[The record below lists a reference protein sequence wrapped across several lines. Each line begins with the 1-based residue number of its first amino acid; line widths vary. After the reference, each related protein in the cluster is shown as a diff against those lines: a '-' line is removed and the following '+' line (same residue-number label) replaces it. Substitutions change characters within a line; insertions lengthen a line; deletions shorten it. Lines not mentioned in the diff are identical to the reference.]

1 MQMVN
6 QTVDGR
12 LDLLRLTLTGLD
24 IMPPEQRVCNVAC
37 EQVGVGLQRL
47 GIHRVA
53 FATLC
58 AASGWKMSDFL
69 SIPFLFSSASDFY
82 ELWLRPHE

>member
-69 SIPFLFSSASDFY
+69 TPFIFVGFGIFTCFG
-82 ELWLRPHE
+82 

>member
-1 MQMVN
+1 MQMVK

-12 LDLLRLTLTGLD
+12 LDLLPLTLTSRD

-37 EQVGVGLQRL
+37 ERVGVGLQRL

-53 FATLC
+53 FTTLN
-58 AASGWKMSDFL
+58 AASSWKMSDSFD
-69 SIPFLFSSASDFY
+69 PFF
-82 ELWLRPHE
+82 

>member
-1 MQMVN
+1 MVN

-69 SIPFLFSSASDFY
+69 TPFYFRRLRNFY
-82 ELWLRPHE
+82 VLWLRPHE